1 MLDIINK
8 LKPFIEDC
16 YKELGVREYS
26 RATKIS
32 PPSASKLL
40 KEFESQGILKK
51 RADRRYLLFRA
62 NKESL
67 VLKDISIIYWK
78 EKLKKIIEQLNSK
91 FYNPTIV
98 FFGSLTKLETNENS
112 DIDFV
117 IFTKIKKDV
126 NLNEYERD
134 LKRKI
139 QLFKFESLSSI
150 NNKELKIEILNGHIV
165 QGEIK

>member
-26 RATKIS
+26 RAMKIS

-40 KEFESQGILKK
+40 KEFEVQGILKK

-78 EKLKKIIEQLNSK
+78 EKLKRIIEQLNSK

-98 FFGSLTKLETNENS
+98 LFGSLTKLETNENS
-112 DIDFV
+112 DIDLV

-126 NLNEYERD
+126 NLNEYEGD

-139 QLFKFESLSSI
+139 QLFKFESLNAI